1 MQEQGREYYQ
11 SRVAKK
17 RDRQIEISVRA
28 ERRVEMKDK
37 CSQAQPGEV
46 RHERRAPALLENY
59 EQADEEIDDADQV
72 DVKIARRQIVNRAQ
86 VVEVGVIVT
95 SLRRIRRPFDQVM
108 NLATDTRLI
117 EIQLNFFSAGNL
129 IAPGSSISV
138 FTFVARHAYGEQ
150 VITRNHSRSDCG

>member
-1 MQEQGREYYQ
+1 MQEQRREHYQ

-72 DVKIARRQIVNRAQ
+72 EVKIARRQIVNRAQ

-108 NLATDTRLI
+108 NLTDWSSGTHQQTGLI
-117 EIQLNFFSAGNL
+117 QIQLNFFRAGNFF
-129 IAPGSSISV
+129 APNSATNV
-138 FTFVARHAYGEQ
+138 FALLAGHAY
-150 VITRNHSRSDCG
+150 